1 MAVTGDTLIDSVF
14 DGRYWIIRKLGAGG
28 MANVYLA
35 EDQELGRRVAIKILD
50 DRHAADDSFIER
62 FRREAKNAAGLSH
75 PNIVSIYD
83 RGEAEGTYYIAM
95 EYLAGRSLKEL
106 IVSRGPTPIRIAID
120 YTRQIL
126 AAIGFAHR
134 NGIVHRDIKPH
145 NVVVDADGRLKVTDF
160 GIARSG
166 ASQMTEVGSIIG
178 TAQYLSPEQ
187 ARGAPV
193 DQRSD
198 VYSVGIVLYEM
209 LTGKV
214 PFTGDTP
221 LEIAMKHLS
230 EVPVPPSEIR
240 DDVPDDLDLV
250 VLRALAKDPEDRYQT
265 AEEMD
270 ADLAR
275 VQRGLSVSTE
285 TADAA
290 TAVLAGA
297 GISGAPTII
306 APRPTQVAPP
316 QPPPR
321 TPPAAYYGYEGP
333 PRRSR
338 SIWPWVLVLLL
349 LIGAGVAAWFAYGK
363 ITDQLNAN
371 KPVAVPYVV
380 GLKQAQAVKKIED
393 KGLKAGIIRG
403 FSNLYPKGTVMA
415 QSIDGG
421 EKTDRGNTVRLTVSQ
436 GKPKTTIPDVVGK
449 QQSDAVAALVAAHLK
464 VSVFHVYSSES
475 PDTVTAQNPP
485 ANSRV
490 FWNTKVRIN
499 VSQGEKQIEIPNV
512 VGQPYASARSTLLAA
527 GLGVAKT
534 TVDSNQP
541 ANTVVSQSPDAG
553 TKVGTGTTVTLSVS
567 NGATATTPVPD
578 VTNQDEV
585 TARTLLTGSGF
596 KVKVTRQAVTDP
608 SEQGIVLDQRPT
620 GGSNAPA
627 GSTVTIVV
635 GNYTGTTT
643 PVP

>member
-14 DGRYWIIRKLGAGG
+14 DGRYRIIRKLGAGG

-35 EDQELGRRVAIKILD
+35 EDQELGRQVAIKILD
-50 DRHAADDSFIER
+50 GRHAADNSFIER

-95 EYLAGRSLKEL
+95 EYLSGRSLKEL
-106 IVSRGPTPIRIAID
+106 IVSRGPTPIKIAVD

-126 AAIGFAHR
+126 AALGFAHR

-145 NVVVDADGRLKVTDF
+145 NVVVDPDGRLKVTDF

-209 LTGKV
+209 LTGRV

-230 EVPVPPSEIR
+230 EVPEPPSEKR
-240 DDVPDDLDLV
+240 PDVPEDLDNI

-265 AEEMD
+265 AEDMA

-275 VQRGLSVSTE
+275 IQRGLPVSSE

-306 APRPTQVAPP
+306 APRPAAPP
-316 QPPPR
+316 TAPPR
-321 TPPAAYYGYEGP
+321 TPPAGYYGYEGP

-338 SIWPWVLVLLL
+338 SIWPWILVAILLAAA
-349 LIGAGVAAWFAYGK
+349 GAAAWLAYGK

-371 KPVAVPYVV
+371 KPVSVPYVV
-380 GLKQAQAVKKIED
+380 GLKQEQAVQKIKD
-393 KGLKAGIIRG
+393 KGLKAKVVPGPSST
-403 FSNLYPKGTVMA
+403 FPVGTVTR

-421 EKTDRGNTVRLTVSQ
+421 EKTDKGNTVVLTVSN
-436 GKPKTTIPDVVGK
+436 GRPKTTVPNVVDK
-449 QQSDAVAALVAAHLK
+449 SQSDAVAQLTAAHLK
-464 VSVFHVYSSES
+464 VSVMHVYSSKT
-475 PDTVTAQNPP
+475 PDTVTAQDPP
-485 ANSRV
+485 GASRV
-490 FWNTKVRIN
+490 FWNTTVHIN
-499 VSQGEKQIEIPNV
+499 VSQGQKQIEIPNV
-512 VGQPYASARSTLLAA
+512 VGQSYESARSALLAA
-527 GLGVAKT
+527 GLQVARSD
-534 TVDSNQP
+534 VDSNQP
-541 ANTVVSQSPDAG
+541 SGTVIGQSPNAG
-553 TKVGTGTTVTLSVS
+553 TRVGAGTTVTLSVS
-567 NGATATTPVPD
+567 RGSTAQTPVPD
-578 VTNQDEV
+578 VTNQDEP
-585 TARTLLTGSGF
+585 TARSILSGSGF
-596 KVKVTRQAVTDP
+596 KVKSVKQPVTDP
-608 SEQGIVLDQRPT
+608 SEQGIVLTQTPL
-620 GGSNAPA
+620 GGTNAPA
-627 GSTVTIVV
+627 GATVTITV
-635 GNYTGTTT
+635 GDYSGTTG

>member
-14 DGRYWIIRKLGAGG
+14 DRRYRIIRKLGAGG

-95 EYLAGRSLKEL
+95 EYLSGRSLKEL

-126 AAIGFAHR
+126 AAVGYAHR

-166 ASQMTEVGSIIG
+166 SSQMTEVGSIIG

-187 ARGAPV
+187 AKGAPV

-230 EVPVPPSEIR
+230 EVPVPPSELR
-240 DDVPDDLDLV
+240 DDVPEDLDMV
-250 VLRALAKDPEDRYQT
+250 TLRALAKDPEDRFQT

-270 ADLAR
+270 AELAR
-275 VQRGLSVSTE
+275 LARGLGVSAETTE
-285 TADAA
+285 AA
-290 TAVLAGA
+290 TSVLAGA

-306 APRPTQVAPP
+306 APRPTRVAPP
-316 QPPPR
+316 APPPR

-338 SIWPWVLVLLL
+338 SVWPWILVLLL
-349 LIGAGVAAWFAYGK
+349 LAAAGVAAWFGYDK
-363 ITDQLNAN
+363 IRDQLNAN
-371 KPVAVPYVV
+371 KPVAVPFVI
-380 GLKQAQAVKKIED
+380 GLAQPQAEKKL
-393 KGLKAGIIRG
+393 KKAGFKVRALLH
-403 FSNLYPKGTVMA
+403 SNETYPKGQVYSQDPQAGERTDKGNFVRITISSGRAKVTVP
-415 QSIDGG
+415 
-421 EKTDRGNTVRLTVSQ
+421 N
-436 GKPKTTIPDVVGK
+436 VVGK
-449 QQSDAVAALVAAHLK
+449 SQAEAVTSLTAAHLQ
-464 VSVFHVYSSES
+464 VFVAHVYSSQD
-475 PDTVTAQNPP
+475 PDTVTAQNPA

-490 FWNTKVRIN
+490 FRNTKVRIN
-499 VSQGEKQIEIPNV
+499 VSQGVKQIEIPNV

-527 GLGVAKT
+527 GLNVAKT
-534 TVDSNQP
+534 TVDSDQP
-541 ANTVVSQSPDAG
+541 ANTVVAESPQAG
-553 TKVGTGTTVTLSVS
+553 TRVGAGTTVTLSIS
-567 NGATATTPVPD
+567 KGAAATSPVPD
-578 VTNQDEV
+578 TTGQDET
-585 TARTLLTGSGF
+585 TARALLEGSGF
-596 KVKVTRQAVTDP
+596 KVAVTRQDVTDP
-608 SEQGIVLDQRPT
+608 SEQGIVLDQKPP
-620 GGSNAPA
+620 GGANQPP

-635 GNYTGTTT
+635 GRYSGTGT
-643 PVP
+643 VP

>member
-14 DGRYWIIRKLGAGG
+14 DGRYRIIRKLGAGG

-50 DRHAADDSFIER
+50 DRHAADNSFIER

-95 EYLAGRSLKEL
+95 EYLSGRSLKEL
-106 IVSRGPTPIRIAID
+106 IVGRGPTPIRIAID

-126 AAIGFAHR
+126 AAVGYAHR

-187 ARGAPV
+187 AKGSPV

-209 LTGKV
+209 LTGQV

-230 EVPVPPSEIR
+230 EIPVPPSEIR

-250 VLRALAKDPEDRYQT
+250 TLRALAKDPEDRYQT

-275 VQRGLSVSTE
+275 VARGLGVSAE
-285 TADAA
+285 TAEAA
-290 TAVLAGA
+290 TSVLAGA

-306 APRPTQVAPP
+306 APPPTRVAPP
-316 QPPPR
+316 APPPR

-338 SIWPWVLVLLL
+338 SVWPWLLVLLL
-349 LIGAGVAAWFAYGK
+349 LVGAGFAAWFGYQK
-363 ITDQLNAN
+363 IKDQLNAN
-371 KPVAVPYVV
+371 KPVAVPFVV
-380 GLKQAQAVKKIED
+380 GLEQPQAEAKIRAKGFKLRVFRHSNETFAKGLVSGQAPEGGERTD
-393 KGLKAGIIRG
+393 KGN
-403 FSNLYPKGTVMA
+403 F
-415 QSIDGG
+415 
-421 EKTDRGNTVRLTVSQ
+421 VRITVST
-436 GKPKTTIPDVVGK
+436 GRAKVAVPDVVGK
-449 QQSDAVAALVAAHLK
+449 TQGEAVAQLTAAHLQ
-464 VSVFHVYSSES
+464 VFVAHVYSSED

-485 ANSRV
+485 AGGKV
-490 FWNTKVRIN
+490 FRNTKVRIN
-499 VSQGEKQIEIPNV
+499 VSQGAKQIEIPRV

-527 GLGVAKT
+527 GLNVAKSL
-534 TVDSNQP
+534 VDSNQP
-541 ANTVVSQSPDAG
+541 ANTVIAQSPDAG
-553 TKVGTGTTVTLSVS
+553 TRVGAGTTVTLSISKGAV
-567 NGATATTPVPD
+567 ATAPVPD
-578 VTNQDEV
+578 VTNQDEP
-585 TARTLLTGSGF
+585 TARALLAGSGF
-596 KVKVTRQAVTDP
+596 KVQVTRQDVDDP
-608 SEQGIVLDQRPT
+608 SAEGIVLDQTPA
-620 GGSNAPA
+620 GGANAPS

-635 GNYTGTTT
+635 GRYSGTGT
-643 PVP
+643 VP